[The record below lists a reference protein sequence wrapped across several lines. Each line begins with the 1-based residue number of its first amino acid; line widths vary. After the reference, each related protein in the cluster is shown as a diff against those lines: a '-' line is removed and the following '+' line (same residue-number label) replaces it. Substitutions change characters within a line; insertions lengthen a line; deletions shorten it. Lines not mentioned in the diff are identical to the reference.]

1 MDHRGA
7 SRRRALRL
15 GLAGLAGLLAP
26 ARRAAAADART
37 LALRSLHTGEFVR
50 APTG

>member
-15 GLAGLAGLLAP
+15 GMAGLTGLLVP